1 MAKKLSRF
9 IIVLLVAVNV
19 ILLLWILLHGKTIL
33 LLSPHGIVAHQEKQL
48 FLTILLLGLLVITPT
63 VLLFYFFAFRYGEN
77 RVTAKHNPDMNADIR
92 VQVFFWAFSSL
103 IVAFLIGLIWIST
116 HALDPFRPLQA
127 NAKPITIQVV
137 ALQWKWLFIY
147 PEQHIATVNYVAF
160 PEKTPITFELTA
172 DAPMNSF
179 WIPQLG
185 GQMYAM
191 EGMVNRTHL
200 MADTVG
206 SFPGS
211 TAEISGKGFASMRFT
226 AQAMK
231 KNDFDAWVTFQQSA
245 PQNLDWNSYKSLA
258 KPSENNKP
266 TSYSIIDGNLY
277 NEIVAQFM
285 APSTKPT
292 GENMAEHTMQGMEMN
307 Q

>member
-1 MAKKLSRF
+1 MAKNSSPKLSRF
-9 IIVLLVAVNV
+9 IIFFLVAVNI
-19 ILLLWILLHGKTIL
+19 ILLLWILIHGKEFL
-33 LLSPHGIVAHQEKQL
+33 LLTPHGIIAHQEKQL
-48 FLTILLLGLLVITPT
+48 FLTILLLGLAVITPT
-63 VLLFYFFAFRYGEN
+63 VLLFYFFAFRYHEKPS
-77 RVTAKHNPDMNADIR
+77 TSTHNPDMNPDLR
-92 VQVFFWAFSSL
+92 VQTFFWAFSSL
-103 IVAFLIGLIWIST
+103 IVIGLIALIWISS
-116 HALDPFRPLQA
+116 HALDPFRPIQT
-127 NAKPITIQVV
+127 NAKPMTIQVV

-200 MADTVG
+200 MADAVG
-206 SFPGS
+206 EYPGS
-211 TAEISGKGFASMRFT
+211 AAEISGKGFAGMRFT

-231 KNDFDAWVTFQQSA
+231 KNDFDEWVTSTQNS
-245 PQNLDWNSYKSLA
+245 PQNLNWNAYKSLA

-266 TSYSIIDGNLY
+266 VTYSITDENLY
-277 NEIVAQFM
+277 NEIVDQFM
-285 APSTKPT
+285 PPATKPT
-292 GENMAEHTMQGMEMN
+292 GENMAEHTMQGM
-307 Q
+307 